1 MPFEPANAPPVGFR
15 KAIPLSVKLAVVVA
29 QDALC
34 TTCKE
39 PLRSLANVEFDHVPA
54 LQLRLWCEEAKDT
67 IPAANDPAGIEAKH
81 ADCHAA
87 KTFGGKATKRG
98 GDVTEIARLR
108 RLTEQQEEFR
118 RRLLAKGESQDERP
132 AVSKPK
138 HRWPTRPFKS
148 GGVHGPQDTRRQ
160 ARRRSGDAGVRH
172 H

>member
-15 KAIPLSVKLAVVVA
+15 KAIPLSVKLTVVVA

-39 PLRSLANVEFDHVPA
+39 PLRNLANVEFDHVPA
-54 LQLRLWCEEAKDT
+54 LQLRLWCEEVKDT
-67 IPAANDPAGIEAKH
+67 VPAANDPAAIEAKH

-98 GDVTEIARLR
+98 GDITEIARTR
-108 RLTEQQEEFR
+108 RLTEQQQEFR
-118 RRLLAKGESQDERP
+118 RRILSKGEEDAP
-132 AVSKPK
+132 VSTKPK
-138 HRWPTRPFKS
+138 SRWPTRPFRT
-148 GGVHGPQDTRRQ
+148 GGPHGQEDTRRQ
-160 ARRRSGDAGVRH
+160 ARRRRDDAPARH